1 MKKLFFIILGI
12 VFCAF
17 FIIGTSCSKST
28 EQARSFEIKYEK
40 YVLDNGLEVVLHE
53 DHSDP
58 IVAVATVVHV
68 GSQREKPGRT
78 GFAHFFEHIS
88 FNDSENVPRGA
99 NRKLIPELGGLRNGG
114 TWPDGTIY
122 YEVVPKDAFE
132 KILWI
137 DSDRLGFIINTV
149 TEEALERE
157 KQVVKNE
164 KRQNVDNRPYGHT
177 DAIIRANL
185 YPEGHPYHWSVIGSL
200 PDLQAATLEDVREF
214 YEEYYGA
221 NNCTLVIAGDIDI
234 AETKTL
240 VDRWFGEIRRSPEV
254 EPLPPMPAVLSESRS
269 LYHEDN
275 FAKLPELRVVFP
287 TVENYHPDSYALDVL
302 AEVLT
307 GSKKAPLYNIVVEEK
322 KLAPRIMAYQ
332 SSNELA
338 GEFIFM
344 VRANAGVDLDDV
356 YAAIEEGFA
365 RFEQTGVP
373 DKELQRIKALA
384 ETQLYSGV
392 STVLNKAF
400 QMSRYNEYAGDPGY
414 ISVEAERLQNVTRE
428 DVMAAYEKYIKGK
441 SYVMTSFV
449 PKGQKDLTVQD
460 SEMAEVYVE
469 PFSEGQEFEQVSQGA
484 EAEYEK
490 TVTQHDRSEPPLGEP
505 PLLKV
510 PSVWTGSLGN
520 GMEVYG
526 IENDEVPLVA
536 FGITLK
542 GGHWLDSMEKAGT
555 ANLLTDLLMEGT
567 QNRTPAELEEAI
579 GLLGANISLYA
590 SSEEIVISASTLA
603 RNFEATLDLVEEILL
618 EPRWDVAE
626 YERLKQELE
635 TGLKDRES
643 NPNAIAGLV
652 SNRLLYGDAHIFGIP
667 VSGTVETA
675 GRITLE
681 DLKRYFSENFSPSI
695 ARFHIVGDVGK
706 DRVMKALS
714 DLESKWPSK
723 EVSFPEYS
731 VPTENKGG
739 KVYFIDIPNAQQS
752 IIFIGKLVLSAKD
765 EDFNNLNYANL
776 VIGGGSSG
784 RLFQLLRIEK
794 GYTYGA
800 YSYIGS
806 TLEIAPFQAYTSV
819 RNNITLESLRLMRG
833 LLEDYKSTFTEKEM
847 EVTKNKVIKDNTRA
861 FESLN
866 AKLGM
871 LFRMSKY
878 DLPADFIDREQNEL
892 ISMTLEDFHAII
904 DKYMNEDEMFYLVVG
919 NGQTQLQRMAD
930 LGYGQPI
937 LLDIQGK
944 ELK

>member
-1 MKKLFFIILGI
+1 MKKRILFILGVI
-12 VFCAF
+12 VCASGL
-17 FIIGTSCSKST
+17 ILTSCSKGT
-28 EQARSFEIKYEK
+28 EPARAFEIPYEK

-214 YEEYYGA
+214 YDQYYGA

-234 AETKTL
+234 EETKSL
-240 VDRWFGEIRRSPEV
+240 VERWFGEIRRSPEV

-269 LYHEDN
+269 LSHEDN

-287 TVENYHPDSYALDVL
+287 TVENYHPDSYALDFL

-307 GSKKAPLYNIVVEEK
+307 GSKKAPLYNIVVEER
-322 KLAPRIMAYQ
+322 KLAPRISGYQ

-356 YAAIEEGFA
+356 YAAIEEGLA

-373 DKELQRIKALA
+373 DNELQRIKALA
-384 ETQLYSGV
+384 ETRLYSGV

-414 ISVEAERLQNVTRE
+414 ISVEAERVQNVTRE
-428 DVMAAYEKYIKGK
+428 DVMAVYEKYIKDK
-441 SYVMTSFV
+441 FYVMTSFV
-449 PKGQKDLTVQD
+449 PKGQNDLAVQD
-460 SEMAEVYVE
+460 SQIAEVYVE
-469 PFSEGQEFEQVSQGA
+469 PFTEGQDYEEVSQGI

-490 TVTQHDRSEPPLGEP
+490 TVTEHDRSEPPLGEP

-510 PSVWTGSLGN
+510 PSVWSASLNN
-520 GMEVYG
+520 GMDVYG

-536 FGITLK
+536 FAITLK
-542 GGHWLDSMEKAGT
+542 GGHWLDPMDKAGT
-555 ANLLTDLLMEGT
+555 ANLLTDLLMQGT
-567 QNRTPAELEEAI
+567 RNRTPAELEEAI
-579 GLLGANISLYA
+579 GLLGADISLYA
-590 SSEEIVISASTLA
+590 SSEEIIVSASTLE

-618 EPRWDVAE
+618 EPRWDIAE
-626 YERLKQELE
+626 YERLKRELE
-635 TGLKDRES
+635 TSLKDRES
-643 NPNAIAGLV
+643 NPNAIASLAFY
-652 SNRLLYGDAHIFGIP
+652 RLLYGDGHIFGIP
-667 VSGTVETA
+667 ATGTAETA

-681 DLKRYFSENFSPSI
+681 DLKRYYADNISPSV
-695 ARFHIVGDVGK
+695 ARFHVVGDVEK
-706 DRVMKALS
+706 DRVMRALS
-714 DLESKWPSK
+714 DLDSKWESRD
-723 EVSFPEYS
+723 VSFPEYP
-731 VPTENKGG
+731 VPLEKKGG
-739 KVYFIDIPNAQQS
+739 TVYFIDIPSAQQS
-752 IIFIGKLVLSAKD
+752 IIFIGKLALSAKD
-765 EDFNNLNYANL
+765 DDHNNLDYANI
-776 VIGGGSSG
+776 VMGGGSSG

-800 YSYIGS
+800 YSFIGS

-819 RNNITLESLRLMRG
+819 RNNITLESLQLMRG
-833 LLEDYKSTFTEKEM
+833 LLENYKTTFTEREM
-847 EVTKNKVIKDNTRA
+847 EVTKNMVIKENTRA

-871 LFRMSKY
+871 LLRMSKY
-878 DLPADFIDREQNEL
+878 GLPADFIDREQNEM
-892 ISMTLEDFHAII
+892 IAMTLEDFHAVI

-919 NGQTQLQRMAD
+919 DGKTQIQRIKD
-930 LGYGQPI
+930 LGYGPPV
-937 LLDIQGK
+937 LLDIHGE